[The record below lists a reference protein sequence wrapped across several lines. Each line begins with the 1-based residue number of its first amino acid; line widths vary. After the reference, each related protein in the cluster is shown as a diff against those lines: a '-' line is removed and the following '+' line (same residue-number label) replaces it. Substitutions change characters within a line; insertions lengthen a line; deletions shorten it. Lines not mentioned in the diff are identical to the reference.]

1 MNKKT
6 KKFWIGFSIGAGLTV
21 LLLVA
26 AVVVLIYLFLYG
38 PPAKTTRSV
47 EKYNTI
53 FTQKGV
59 HTGYLVFPEEVP
71 ESAQEITFYNY
82 YRDTWNAPTVQT
94 YLQCTYDDNIYEQEL
109 DRLENTSKTYGKDR
123 KVLLRDEQGKYNYPA
138 YIAVENAAHCYEYAL
153 LTGENQIT
161 YIYTSYFDRE
171 DVEFSQDY
179 LPSDFM
185 TSEGR
190 EFGSGYSIYYSSVD
204 DFGITADYTRNPV
217 PEVKDAHL
225 RLINDDCFYVYV
237 KLDEQGREMITGCA
251 FVKYNDKYEVE
262 KEINYDDINGMQY
275 VDMELNKDRTA
286 MTVTYM
292 NGAEEKQITYDL
304 KE

>member
-6 KKFWIGFSIGAGLTV
+6 KKFWIGFSIGAGVTV

-26 AVVVLIYLFLYG
+26 AVVVLIHLFLYG

-94 YLQCTYDDNIYEQEL
+94 YLQCTYDDNTYEQEL

-123 KVLLRDEQGKYNYPA
+123 KVLLRDEQG
-138 YIAVENAAHCYEYAL
+138 
-153 LTGENQIT
+153 
-161 YIYTSYFDRE
+161 RE
-171 DVEFSQDY
+171 
-179 LPSDFM
+179 
-185 TSEGR
+185 
-190 EFGSGYSIYYSSVD
+190 I
-204 DFGITADYTRNPV
+204 
-217 PEVKDAHL
+217 
-225 RLINDDCFYVYV
+225 
-237 KLDEQGREMITGCA
+237 ITGCA
-251 FVKYNDKYEVE
+251 FVKYNDDEVTN
-262 KEINYDDINGMQY
+262 EINYDDINGMQY
-275 VDMELNKDRTA
+275 MDMELNKDRTA